1 METRKKSP
9 QEILDAIEEQELD
22 EEVDRVRALSG
33 AELDREL
40 EQEGVNPQEL
50 RAGAQDVFERAMR
63 KRAEALAKASGE
75 KPPAQGARVV
85 ALAPRAPA
93 RRRFAV
99 WLAAAALSATVA
111 LLLAVSAVTI
121 VARRDGGDKNVRVGQ
136 PAPSSAPMWP
146 AVDAGEGGT
155 SQRP

>member
-9 QEILDAIEEQELD
+9 KEILDAIEEQELD
-22 EEVDRVRALSG
+22 EEVDRVRALSD

-50 RAGAQDVFERAMR
+50 RAGAQDVFEKAMR
-63 KRAEALAKASGE
+63 RRAEVLAKASGE
-75 KPPAQGARVV
+75 KAPPQDARVV
-85 ALAPRAPA
+85 PLVPRAPA

-111 LLLAVSAVTI
+111 LLLAMSAATI
-121 VARRDGGDKNVRVGQ
+121 VAKWEGGDKNIRVGH
-136 PAPSSAPMWP
+136 PAPSPAPVQP
-146 AVDAGEGGT
+146 AMDAGEGGT
-155 SQRP
+155 SSPP